1 VGGVVV
7 PFVRDSQGRITQI
20 TDLNQNN
27 YVYAYDSPC
36 GTGNLCSVTFPGAPT
51 IQATYTYFSDHSL
64 NTLSDPNG
72 NATAYTYYADGRV
85 QSITTP
91 SVPAP
96 GGTQTQ
102 FITQYCYTEESSCS
116 INTANTTK
124 VTNPDGGVVT
134 TVVDSFGNPLSVTD
148 ALQNTTTYSY
158 YPTELLQSVTDP
170 LQNPATQYA
179 YDANNFLASI
189 TDPLGHKTT
198 WINNQFGG
206 VTQQTDA
213 ANQNTTS
220 ILYDSFFNPAT
231 VTDTLGPVWSRT
243 YDSMGNILT
252 QSDANGNTT
261 QFTYDSR
268 GNLIKQVDAMNEV
281 TTFTYDGMNRMLTK
295 TDPRGNLT
303 TYTYD
308 PLGNLIDTTDAIGHD
323 IRATYDLNGNKTSDI
338 DALGRITSY
347 SYDALN
353 RVIKTTYPDN
363 TTKQY
368 TYDFRNNKLTEID
381 QSLRTNQYQYY
392 LDGRLKSVTHAVGTS
407 DAGTVQYTYDKDGNL
422 TVTDEVNNPTTYFY
436 DAANR
441 RFKTQ
446 DAKNEITQY
455 GYDLDNRL
463 TAITDGNLHTTTYG
477 PDPRGRIILVTYPD
491 RSTDHYV
498 YDGEG
503 NRTQKNDQ
511 ANNPTKW
518 SYDAVN
524 RLSSVT
530 DALLNLTKYGH
541 DPASNLTS
549 ITDANNHVTSFQ
561 YDSLN
566 RKALRQLPVGMVE
579 TFSYDPVG
587 NLSAKTDFNGKTT
600 TYTYDVLNHAH
611 QKIPDPSLS
620 QPTITFTYYPTGTRQ
635 TMADATGTTNYTYDN
650 RDRLKTKAT
659 PEGTLSYTY
668 DAHGNLLTIAS
679 SNANGAS
686 VTYTP
691 DQLNRLSTVTDSRM
705 AAQGV
710 TSPITNYGY
719 DAAGNL
725 TGPGYSANGLQS
737 TYTYD
742 TLNRLSQVTWKKG
755 TTTVASFGYTP
766 YLAGN
771 VHTVTEVNGRNVTY
785 NFFSNYMLQNEIVAS
800 DPGGN
805 NGQESYT
812 YDAVGNRKTLTS
824 TIPSLSGSVSYNY
837 DANDRLTTDSYDNNG
852 NTISSSGISY
862 TYDFENRML
871 MKGALVMVYD
881 GDGNR
886 ASETVGTT
894 TTKYLVDTLNP
905 TGYSQV
911 MDELVNGAVTRTY
924 TYGLRPISEN
934 QLVGSTWTPSFY
946 GNDGHGNVRFLG
958 NTAGTVTDTY
968 QFDAFGA
975 QIASTGTT
983 PNPYLYSGERFDTN
997 LNLYHLRDRYYNMLT
1012 GRFETAD
1019 AYEGDITYPG
1029 SLHKYV
1035 YTANDPI
1042 DSVDPS
1048 GDLAL
1053 EYTWLNTV
1061 KNRVYILA
1069 IHGAHHPFV
1078 YPILGTLWCVHSQLT
1093 SYTPGVSGSGTID
1106 WRIPLFP
1113 LLCTDTKNIPW

>member
-1 VGGVVV
+1 MYTYTDPSGRIYTISSTGQLQTIQDLNGNLLTFSANGITSSVGGVVV

-148 ALQNTTTYSY
+148 ALQNTTTYTY

-198 WINNQFGG
+198 SINNQFGG

-381 QSLRTNQYQYY
+381 QSLRTTQYQYY
-392 LDGRLKSVTHAVGTS
+392 LDGRLKSVS
-407 DAGTVQYTYDKDGNL
+407 KRPSCTVL
-422 TVTDEVNNPTTYFY
+422 LSVRESV
-436 DAANR
+436 
-441 RFKTQ
+441 
-446 DAKNEITQY
+446 
-455 GYDLDNRL
+455 
-463 TAITDGNLHTTTYG
+463 
-477 PDPRGRIILVTYPD
+477 
-491 RSTDHYV
+491 
-498 YDGEG
+498 
-503 NRTQKNDQ
+503 
-511 ANNPTKW
+511 KW
-518 SYDAVN
+518 
-524 RLSSVT
+524 
-530 DALLNLTKYGH
+530 
-541 DPASNLTS
+541 
-549 ITDANNHVTSFQ
+549 
-561 YDSLN
+561 
-566 RKALRQLPVGMVE
+566 
-579 TFSYDPVG
+579 
-587 NLSAKTDFNGKTT
+587 
-600 TYTYDVLNHAH
+600 
-611 QKIPDPSLS
+611 
-620 QPTITFTYYPTGTRQ
+620 
-635 TMADATGTTNYTYDN
+635 
-650 RDRLKTKAT
+650 
-659 PEGTLSYTY
+659 TLQQMW
-668 DAHGNLLTIAS
+668 D
-679 SNANGAS
+679 
-686 VTYTP
+686 
-691 DQLNRLSTVTDSRM
+691 
-705 AAQGV
+705 
-710 TSPITNYGY
+710 
-719 DAAGNL
+719 
-725 TGPGYSANGLQS
+725 
-737 TYTYD
+737 
-742 TLNRLSQVTWKKG
+742 
-755 TTTVASFGYTP
+755 
-766 YLAGN
+766 
-771 VHTVTEVNGRNVTY
+771 
-785 NFFSNYMLQNEIVAS
+785 
-800 DPGGN
+800 
-805 NGQESYT
+805 
-812 YDAVGNRKTLTS
+812 
-824 TIPSLSGSVSYNY
+824 
-837 DANDRLTTDSYDNNG
+837 
-852 NTISSSGISY
+852 
-862 TYDFENRML
+862 
-871 MKGALVMVYD
+871 
-881 GDGNR
+881 
-886 ASETVGTT
+886 
-894 TTKYLVDTLNP
+894 
-905 TGYSQV
+905 
-911 MDELVNGAVTRTY
+911 
-924 TYGLRPISEN
+924 
-934 QLVGSTWTPSFY
+934 
-946 GNDGHGNVRFLG
+946 
-958 NTAGTVTDTY
+958 
-968 QFDAFGA
+968 
-975 QIASTGTT
+975 
-983 PNPYLYSGERFDTN
+983 
-997 LNLYHLRDRYYNMLT
+997 
-1012 GRFETAD
+1012 
-1019 AYEGDITYPG
+1019 
-1029 SLHKYV
+1029 
-1035 YTANDPI
+1035 
-1042 DSVDPS
+1042 
-1048 GDLAL
+1048 
-1053 EYTWLNTV
+1053 
-1061 KNRVYILA
+1061 
-1069 IHGAHHPFV
+1069 
-1078 YPILGTLWCVHSQLT
+1078 
-1093 SYTPGVSGSGTID
+1093 
-1106 WRIPLFP
+1106 
-1113 LLCTDTKNIPW
+1113 